1 MQATEYPKFL
11 EVLTGVHDF
20 YGKELSEFAGQV
32 WLDAC
37 KGFELGQVTKAL
49 SAHLMDP
56 DRGQFMP
63 RPADLVRQLGGTQ
76 ADRSLVA
83 WGKAFEAMGR
93 VGAYQSV
100 CFDDPA
106 IHAAIEDLSG
116 WAKCCQDE
124 HIDHLQ
130 RRFCDFHR
138 THSKREGSPYL
149 AKLLG
154 LHELQNRTAG
164 KPSAPPVLIGDA
176 ARAKQVLLGGVEGH
190 RTTITPLE
198 ALSGALRI
206 ETERERV
213 A

>member
-1 MQATEYPKFL
+1 MAPHEYPKFL
-11 EVLTGVHDF
+11 ETLAGVHDF

-32 WLDAC
+32 WIEAC
-37 KGFELGQVTKAL
+37 RGFELSQVTKAL

-63 RPADLVRQLGGTQ
+63 KPADLVRQLGGTQ

-83 WGKAFEAMGR
+83 WGKAYEAMCR

-106 IHAAIEDLSG
+106 IHAAIEDLGG
-116 WAKCCQDE
+116 WAKCCRDE

-130 RRFCDFHR
+130 RRFCDLHR
-138 THSKREGSPYL
+138 THSKREGAPYP
-149 AKLLG
+149 AKLMG

-164 KPSAPPVLIGDA
+164 KKSAPPVLIGNPD
-176 ARAKQVLLGGVEGH
+176 RAKQVLLGGVEGH
-190 RTTITPLE
+190 RTTLTPLQALATTLRVEDQRE
-198 ALSGALRI
+198 AS
-206 ETERERV
+206 
-213 A
+213 

>member
-106 IHAAIEDLSG
+106 IHAAIEDLGG

-138 THSKREGSPYL
+138 THSKREGAPYPP
-149 AKLLG
+149 KLMG
-154 LHELQNRTAG
+154 LHELQNRTTG
-164 KPSAPPVLIGDA
+164 KRTAPPVLIGNPE
-176 ARAKQVLLGGVEGH
+176 RAKQVLLGGTEGH
-190 RTTITPLE
+190 RTAITAIE
-198 ALSGALRI
+198 ALSFAPAI
-206 ETERERV
+206 EDQRE
-213 A
+213 AS